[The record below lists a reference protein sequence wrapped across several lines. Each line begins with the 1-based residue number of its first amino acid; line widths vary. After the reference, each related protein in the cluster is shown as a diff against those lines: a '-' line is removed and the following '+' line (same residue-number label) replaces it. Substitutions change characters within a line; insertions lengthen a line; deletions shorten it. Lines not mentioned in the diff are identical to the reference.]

1 MNEISRRLSPE
12 RRARIVDAA
21 RHLILRQGLRAT
33 TMEAIA
39 REAKIAKPT
48 LYGYFPDKEAVFAA
62 IIQALV
68 DDIRAAVDA
77 ALHGEGDVVA
87 RVGGA
92 LAAKYK
98 VVAKLLEGSPHA
110 DELYSEHGRS
120 AAAQFAA
127 VEQADRGGDHRRAAA
142 GRRRPAAAAGAVA
155 AGQRL
160 RHRLE
165 VGDAGRDR
173 AGDPIAGRA
182 AGEARTDAERV
193 TPVSREGNS
202 VAAGRRGCDVRQ
214 RPVEVGSSGP
224 PASVARVMAWGPRVN
239 AQGKPEDDH
248 GVGGGP
254 IAYVAIWSRP
264 HKPYR
269 FRLTMNTPP
278 SASRPPTMLATPGT
292 SPSQT

>member
-39 REAKIAKPT
+39 REARIAKPT
-48 LYGYFPDKEAVFAA
+48 LYGYFADKEAVFAT

-68 DDIRAAVDA
+68 DDIRAAVDS
-77 ALHGEGDVVA
+77 ALSGEGDVVA

-98 VVAKLLEGSPHA
+98 VVAKLLDGSPHA

-127 VEQADRGGDHRRAAA
+127 VEQQIEAAITGALQQA
-142 GRRRPAAAAGAVA
+142 GVARPRPAGTAA

-160 RHRLE
+160 RHRIE
-165 VGDAGRDR
+165 SGDAGRDR
-173 AGDPIAGRA
+173 AGDPALGRA
-182 AGEARTDAERV
+182 AGKAGTPWSRVASRIRTPGRWAN
-193 TPVSREGNS
+193 PF
-202 VAAGRRGCDVRQ
+202 AAKMRQ
-214 RPVEVGSSGP
+214 R
-224 PASVARVMAWGPRVN
+224 AA
-239 AQGKPEDDH
+239 
-248 GVGGGP
+248 
-254 IAYVAIWSRP
+254 
-264 HKPYR
+264 
-269 FRLTMNTPP
+269 
-278 SASRPPTMLATPGT
+278 
-292 SPSQT
+292 

>member
-1 MNEISRRLSPE
+1 MNAISRRLSPE

-48 LYGYFPDKEAVFAA
+48 LYGYFADKEAVFAA

-77 ALHGEGDVVA
+77 ALNGEGDVVA

-127 VEQADRGGDHRRAAA
+127 VEQEVEAAITGALQQA
-142 GRRRPAAAAGAVA
+142 G
-155 AGQRL
+155 
-160 RHRLE
+160 
-165 VGDAGRDR
+165 
-173 AGDPIAGRA
+173 
-182 AGEARTDAERV
+182 
-193 TPVSREGNS
+193 
-202 VAAGRRGCDVRQ
+202 
-214 RPVEVGSSGP
+214 
-224 PASVARVMAWGPRVN
+224 VARPRPL
-239 AQGKPEDDH
+239 AQLLLAS
-248 GVGGGP
+248 
-254 IAYVAIWSRP
+254 AYGIGSKA
-264 HKPYR
+264 
-269 FRLTMNTPP
+269 
-278 SASRPPTMLATPGT
+278 ATPAEIG
-292 SPSQT
+292 PAVRLLVERMVRPELPRGE